1 MRKPRIVVVEDVALE
16 AKLLLRTLFNFG
28 YTSVVHFSDVSSALG
43 HMAVEE
49 PEIVITDL
57 SLGAQSGFD
66 LTRAIR
72 ARASKSYAYVIVL
85 TGMDS
90 RIHEAFGAGVDD
102 FVLKPFRPE
111 ELLARL
117 RAGER
122 VLARESRLRG
132 RERRLLPDA
141 PPATARFPSRP
152 PLLLPVRPEDD
163 DAECATS
170 ELGLPQSPDGDAPF
184 AIEPGDVI
192 DGKYGVV
199 RFVGKGGMGAVYE
212 GRNIRLDRPVAIKV
226 LKASIAR
233 DLRAVARFERE
244 AQAAARIGSRHI
256 VDVFDLG
263 TLPNGEQYIVM
274 EYLDGETLEARL
286 LRVGTLPTVQAVRL
300 AIQLLEGLAKVHDAG
315 IVHRDLKPA
324 NVFLT
329 QNDDQVD
336 LVTILDFG
344 VCKFD
349 GEGATGGSFTGP
361 YDLLGTLGYVAPE
374 QLENGPI
381 DADGRSDIYA
391 VGVLLY
397 RSLAGRLPYPATNLS
412 ERFRAMREGR
422 LVPLT
427 EVAHDVDPTLWSI
440 VERALAHDPTDRFQD
455 ARSLQKALLAW
466 VQSTDDVSRLLLDAF
481 DGSSPR
487 TPTGVTGPTRRVW
500 GLADANAETVFDGGE
515 ATSGWDDD

>member
-43 HMAVEE
+43 HIALEE

-72 ARASKSYAYVIVL
+72 AGASNSYTYVIVL

-90 RIHEAFGAGVDD
+90 RIREAFGAGVDD

-122 VLARESRLRG
+122 MLARESRLQR
-132 RERRLLPDA
+132 REKRLRPDA
-141 PPATARFPSRP
+141 APQMGPVPSRP
-152 PLLLPVRPEDD
+152 PLVRPLRNEHD

-170 ELGLPQSPDGDAPF
+170 ELGRPENAAGDAAL
-184 AIEPGDVI
+184 AIEPGDVV
-192 DGKYGVV
+192 DGKYRIV

-226 LKASIAR
+226 MKASIAR
-233 DLRAVARFERE
+233 DVRAVARFERE
-244 AQAAARIGSRHI
+244 AQAAARLGSRHI

-263 TLPNGEQYIVM
+263 LLPNGEQYIVM
-274 EYLDGETLEARL
+274 EYLDGETLETRL
-286 LRVGTLPTVQAVRL
+286 RRVGTLPTKKSVRL
-300 AIQLLEGLAKVHDAG
+300 AIQLLEGLAKVHHAG

-324 NVFLT
+324 NVFLS
-329 QNDDQVD
+329 QDDDEVD
-336 LVTILDFG
+336 LVKILDFG

-349 GEGATGGSFTGP
+349 SEGGGKGGSFTGSG
-361 YDLLGTLGYVAPE
+361 DLLGTLGYVAPE
-374 QLENGPI
+374 QLEKGPI
-381 DADGRSDIYA
+381 DADVRSDIYA

-397 RSLAGRLPYPATNLS
+397 RSMAGRLPYPSANAS
-412 ERFRAMREGR
+412 ELFLAIREGR
-422 LVPLT
+422 LAPLA
-427 EVAHDVDPTLWSI
+427 EIVHDVDPTLSSI
-440 VERALAHDPTDRFQD
+440 VERALASDPTDRFQD
-455 ARSLQKALLAW
+455 ARSLQHALLAW
-466 VQSTDDVSRLLLDAF
+466 TQSMRL
-481 DGSSPR
+481 GSVAESPR
-487 TPTGVTGPTRRVW
+487 RTKTGVTGVTRRVW
-500 GLADANAETVFDGGE
+500 GLSDARAETVFDGVD
-515 ATSGWDDD
+515 AASGWDDD